1 MAASLRIIVA
11 VAALLAAAESTSMH
25 MAKLCRS
32 QTCNDP
38 AFPVIDYEEAEGK
51 CVCKAHPCWDDKGMK
66 HECKDPNF
74 PHLTFS
80 HDVNDDLK
88 CACSKI
94 PHYSSPFISK
104 EKCKGH
110 SCNDEYPILDW
121 DESQNECLCRKNP
134 CEDMKGLRHECN
146 DTAFPI
152 LRYREDEDEQ
162 TRELKTVCECVAPM
176 HHPSDYNEL

>member
-66 HECKDPNF
+66 HECKDSKF

-80 HDVNDDLK
+80 HDVNGELK

-94 PHYSSPFISK
+94 PHYGAPFISSG
-104 EKCKGH
+104 KCKGH
-110 SCNDEYPILDW
+110 SCSDEYPILDF
-121 DESQNECLCRKNP
+121 DDDKNECICRKNP
-134 CEDMKGLRHECN
+134 CEDMNGQKHECN
-146 DTAFPI
+146 DPAFPI
-152 LRYREDEDEQ
+152 LRYREDSDEQ
-162 TRELKTVCECVAPM
+162 TGELKTVCECVAPM
-176 HHPSDYNEL
+176 HQPSDEL